1 MSEQVIRDEIEK
13 IIGETKIEILEREQ
27 ILDNLICVERNI

>member
-27 ILDNLICVERNI
+27 ILDNLICVDEK

>member
-27 ILDNLICVERNI
+27 ILDNLICIDEK